1 MANKIPVIFDTDIG
15 TDIDD
20 TWALGLLLRSP
31 ELDPR
36 LITTAT
42 GDTEYRARIVA
53 KFLEI
58 TDRTEIPIGIGLSEH
73 DEFKPQD
80 QWVVDY
86 DLTKFPG
93 KLHKDGVNAIIDTI
107 LNADELITVIAA
119 GPLTNIAAALKQ
131 TPEIAEKARFIGMHG
146 SIRSGYNGNP
156 GNVAEY
162 NVFRNI
168 KACQTVFSAPW
179 NITITPL
186 DTCGV
191 VKLKGEKYKQIK
203 DCEELLTKAIIK
215 NYEIWASNLPYA
227 KNGVVP
233 KETSVLF
240 DTVAIYLAFSEE
252 FLNIEELGIRIN
264 DEGKTII
271 DETAKKIRCATS
283 WKELSAFE
291 DFLLGRYIGN

>member
-1 MANKIPVIFDTDIG
+1 MVDKIPVIFDTDIG

-42 GDTEYRARIVA
+42 GDTEYRACIVA

-58 TDRTEIPIGIGLSEH
+58 TDRTEIPIGIGLSEY
-73 DEFKPQD
+73 DEFKPQA
-80 QWVVDY
+80 QWVMDY
-86 DLTKFPG
+86 DLTNFPG
-93 KLHKDGVNAIIDTI
+93 KLHQDGVNAIIETI
-107 LNADELITVIAA
+107 LSSEELITVIAA

-131 TPEIAEKARFIGMHG
+131 KPEIAEKARFIGMHG
-146 SIRSGYNGNP
+146 SIRSGYNGNS

-162 NVFRNI
+162 NVFRNVS
-168 KACQTVFSAPW
+168 ACQTVFNAPW

-191 VKLKGEKYKQIK
+191 VKLKGEKYNQIK
-203 DCEELLTKAIIK
+203 ECKEILTKAIIE
-215 NYEIWASNLPYA
+215 NYEIWSSNGQFKKSL
-227 KNGVVP
+227 VIP
-233 KETSVLF
+233 KETSALY
-240 DTVAIYLAFSEE
+240 DTVAIYLAISEE
-252 FLNIEELGIRIN
+252 LLNIEELGIRIT
-264 DEGKTII
+264 DEGKMVI

-291 DFLLGRYIGN
+291 DLLVSRLIGN